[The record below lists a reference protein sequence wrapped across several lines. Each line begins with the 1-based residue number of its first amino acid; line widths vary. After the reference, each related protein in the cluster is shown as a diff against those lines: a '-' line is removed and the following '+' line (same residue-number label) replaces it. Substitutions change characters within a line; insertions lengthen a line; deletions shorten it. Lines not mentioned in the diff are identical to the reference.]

1 MIVRLALFTL
11 MALGL
16 FGFGTVAWISSHPPA
31 PVATS
36 RPAATEIQNV
46 LVLTRDLRAGA
57 LLKADDLGARQLS
70 GADLARE
77 RLAIV
82 DLADARRGLVG
93 GMVRRT
99 LAAGD
104 VLHAQDVMRP
114 GEHGFLAAVL
124 QPGMRAVT
132 VGVDSISGSAGL
144 IWPGDRVDLILTQ
157 SMEDAGLPAGRRVAA
172 ETVLQD
178 TRVIAIDQQL
188 VPGADPG
195 ATDAKTGRTVTLEVS
210 GEQAERVQ
218 VAARIG
224 RLSLAVRPAGAA
236 EAAQAAQPAPRPV
249 WAGDV
254 SRAFPSTAAPAG
266 AVIRV
271 YRGSTEGKEFHFP

>member
-1 MIVRLALFTL
+1 MILRLALFAL

-16 FGFGTVAWISSHPPA
+16 LGFGTVAWISAHPLSMRG
-31 PVATS
+31 TS
-36 RPAATEIQNV
+36 QSAPAAKRMV
-46 LVLTRDLRAGA
+46 LAAARDVRAGT
-57 LLKADDLGARQLS
+57 LLKAE
-70 GADLARE
+70 DLASKE
-77 RLAIV
+77 LTAEGAKQDPLAI
-82 DLADARRGLVG
+82 ADSSETRRGLVG
-93 GMVRRT
+93 GMVRRA

-104 VLHAQDVMRP
+104 ILRPADVLRP
-114 GEHGFLAAVL
+114 GDHGFLAAVL

-132 VGVDSISGSAGL
+132 VGVDSISGTVGL

-157 SMEDAGLPAGRRVAA
+157 SSDDPRLPEGRRVAA

-188 VPGADPG
+188 VQGVDPG
-195 ATDAKTGRTVTLEVS
+195 IAEANKTHTVTLEVT

-224 RLSLAVRPAGAA
+224 RLSLAVRAA
-236 EAAQAAQPAPRPV
+236 EQSNQAVAAQPLVPV

-254 SRAFPSTAAPAG
+254 SRALTTTPAPAPN
-266 AVIRV
+266 ILHL
-271 YRGSTEGKEFHFP
+271 YRGTADGQEFHF